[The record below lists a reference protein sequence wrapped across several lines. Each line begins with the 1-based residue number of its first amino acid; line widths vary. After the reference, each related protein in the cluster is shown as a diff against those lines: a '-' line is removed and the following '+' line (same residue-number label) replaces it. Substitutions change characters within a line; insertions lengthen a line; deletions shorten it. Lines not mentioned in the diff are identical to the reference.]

1 MKTTDKLKLTL
12 MILATLTLN
21 DYSDNIYLLKE
32 SHKPE
37 RKDFYGKPHEKF
49 NYTRRA
55 TRPWDNC
62 WFSNKR
68 DIISLTVEQACITNP
83 SYMKWIYKNLTY
95 INWSVYSIRILEKL

>member
-1 MKTTDKLKLTL
+1 

-21 DYSDNIYLLKE
+21 DYTYNISQLKE

-62 WFSNKR
+62 WFSNKL
-68 DIISLTVEQACITNP
+68 DVISLTVEQACIAHP

>member
-1 MKTTDKLKLTL
+1 VKTTDKLTL

-21 DYSDNIYLLKE
+21 DYTNNISQLKE

-62 WFSNKR
+62 WFSNKL
-68 DIISLTVEQACITNP
+68 DVISLTVEQACIAHP

>member
-1 MKTTDKLKLTL
+1 
-12 MILATLTLN
+12 MILATLTLS
-21 DYSDNIYLLKE
+21 DYTNNIYQLKE

-37 RKDFYGKPHEKF
+37 RKDFYGKPHEKL

-62 WFSNKR
+62 WFSNKPHV
-68 DIISLTVEQACITNP
+68 ISLTVEQACIDHP

-95 INWSVYSIRILEKL
+95 INWSVYSIRILEKLT

>member
-1 MKTTDKLKLTL
+1 

>member
-1 MKTTDKLKLTL
+1 VKITDKLTL

-21 DYSDNIYLLKE
+21 DYTNNISQLKE

-62 WFSNKR
+62 WFSNKL
-68 DIISLTVEQACITNP
+68 DVISLTVEQACIAHP